1 MYEMELFDAEIIHA
15 QGGAIRAYASLKG
28 KYHVSDSV
36 NKILKDE
43 EEENLHSLETWKK
56 FAEKVSENKETLLSL
71 LLELKSQNKKIV
83 GISAPGRSTTVLNY
97 CNITSEIL
105 D

>member
-1 MYEMELFDAEIIHA
+1 M
-15 QGGAIRAYASLKG
+15 
-28 KYHVSDSV
+28 
-36 NKILKDE
+36 
-43 EEENLHSLETWKK
+43 
-56 FAEKVSENKETLLSL
+56 LSL

-105 D
+105 DYVTEKSNLKIGKYTPGTHIEVVDDEIKNTRATDSVVYVIKMIAKNMP